1 MASATLPTRNP
12 GVTLPSPSASDSH
25 RAATAWLM
33 LPRHCEGSGGFN
45 FFRKFTTFVSKCVFR
60 FGFAGRI
67 ARITAAHM
75 NADNAFTLDGREKG
89 ISGDLT
95 RFPGLK
101 IAEASTTRPP
111 GLMGPPPRLIAA
123 KVLNNPTIA
132 PASARPCQTQ
142 NATAVPPHW
151 NLLS

>member
-12 GVTLPSPSASDSH
+12 AVTLPPPSASDSH
-25 RAATAWLM
+25 RAVTTWLM

-75 NADNAFTLDGREKG
+75 NADNAFTLDGRERG
-89 ISGDLT
+89 IGLT
-95 RFPGLK
+95 KFPGLK

-111 GLMGPPPRLIAA
+111 GSLGSSPRLIAA
-123 KVLNNPTIA
+123 NVLNNPTIA

-142 NATAVPPHW
+142 NATAVPPHR